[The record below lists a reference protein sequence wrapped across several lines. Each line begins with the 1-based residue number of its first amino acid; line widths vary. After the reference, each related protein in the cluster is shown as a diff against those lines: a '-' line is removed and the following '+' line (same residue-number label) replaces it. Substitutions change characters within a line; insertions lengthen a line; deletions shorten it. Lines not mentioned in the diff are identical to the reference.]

1 MDWNLI
7 LNIADRE
14 RSASPLGMTCGFI
27 LMDALRIAA
36 QIVFFVLATV
46 VFLLRLL
53 VGALVDAWR
62 KS

>member
-7 LNIADRE
+7 LNIAV
-14 RSASPLGMTCGFI
+14 GMTCGFI
-27 LMDALRIAA
+27 LMDALRITA
-36 QIVFFVLATV
+36 QSVFCIWATL